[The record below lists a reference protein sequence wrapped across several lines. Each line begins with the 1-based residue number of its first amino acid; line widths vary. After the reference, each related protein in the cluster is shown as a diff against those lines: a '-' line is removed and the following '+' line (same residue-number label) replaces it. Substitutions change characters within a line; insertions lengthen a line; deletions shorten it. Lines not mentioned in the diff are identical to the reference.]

1 MAWRSTLQASRREV
15 KSPSRS
21 RRDRVTPSSERNKT
35 DGTRT
40 HTPRQLR
47 FARRTAR
54 FTVTPSIFLSS
65 GRYSSSTLE
74 QASSD
79 ALVALSPSYL
89 QRHSRHTP
97 ASSQRRSVCCT
108 RERARVGDACR
119 RSASIN
125 AGRWRPAVK
134 LHGSIGQRHAL
145 LHDSRPLVHV
155 WREGASASSESKQC
169 FVHGALLV
177 RCNANFREDL
187 GCMQSCFGL
196 GRSGQ
201 SRRFAPHP
209 ICATRLEFGLRLP
222 ELAASKTLAS
232 QPCAR
237 QAVDAN

>member
-47 FARRTAR
+47 FARCTAR

-89 QRHSRHTP
+89 QRHSRHTRSKLILP
-97 ASSQRRSVCCT
+97 FASSTAMTTEPRVAT
-108 RERARVGDACR
+108 RARGAKKADADAR
-119 RSASIN
+119 RAKASVSFIAEKVN
-125 AGRWRPAVK
+125 
-134 LHGSIGQRHAL
+134 L
-145 LHDSRPLVHV
+145 
-155 WREGASASSESKQC
+155 C
-169 FVHGALLV
+169 
-177 RCNANFREDL
+177 
-187 GCMQSCFGL
+187 
-196 GRSGQ
+196 
-201 SRRFAPHP
+201 
-209 ICATRLEFGLRLP
+209 
-222 ELAASKTLAS
+222 
-232 QPCAR
+232 
-237 QAVDAN
+237 DAQIF